1 MKKSSRISNDD
12 PVVSAWLIERGGSCS
27 ALASN
32 LSESCNAGR
41 IENTHLEK
49 EKMSALT
56 GRATLPMGEP
66 SKGNTEP
73 KKKKKKMTCVRDEL
87 RVCKNAETKLKHKT
101 DIDNKWLD

>member
-1 MKKSSRISNDD
+1 M
-12 PVVSAWLIERGGSCS
+12 
-27 ALASN
+27 
-32 LSESCNAGR
+32 
-41 IENTHLEK
+41 EK
-49 EKMSALT
+49 EKMSAFT

-73 KKKKKKMTCVRDEL
+73 KKKKKKKMNCVRDEL